1 MTFCAIATRWQ
12 HVLSLEVLLRRGLA
26 MMLLDG
32 SGMVARLL
40 MGGVAEELGERVE
53 LLSPMLFDV
62 SFLLT
67 QHLQFLHTYSYIHLF
82 TTNL

>member
-1 MTFCAIATRWQ
+1 MMFCAIATRWQ

-32 SGMVARLL
+32 SGMVVRLL

-53 LLSPMLFDV
+53 LLSSMLFDV

-67 QHLQFLHTYSYIHLF
+67 QHL
-82 TTNL
+82 

>member
-1 MTFCAIATRWQ
+1 
-12 HVLSLEVLLRRGLA
+12 

-53 LLSPMLFDV
+53 LLSSMLFDV

-67 QHLQFLHTYSYIHLF
+67 QHLQFLHNYSYVHLF